1 MPVVPCPPN
10 TPVEHGIVV
19 FDPTAF
25 KAAFP
30 EFSTV
35 ADAVLDQNFD
45 MATLILSNTCEG
57 IVMDAVKREKLLNLL
72 TAHITQLRNGANG
85 SGASGLIGQ
94 IISARQGSINIGVAE
109 IRANANQIWFFQS
122 PWGILFWQATAY
134 LRTFR
139 YVPAP
144 PADDGIIRRPFGP
157 DYV

>member
-45 MATLILSNTCEG
+45 MATLVIANTCEG
-57 IVMDAVKREKLLNLL
+57 VVLDAVKREKLLNLA

-85 SGASGLIGQ
+85 GGPSGVVGQLIA
-94 IISARQGSINIGVAE
+94 ARQGSINIGVAE
-109 IRANANQIWFFQS
+109 IKAGMNQVWFTQT
-122 PWGILFWQATAY
+122 PWGMMLFAALAPY
-134 LRTFR
+134 RTFR

>member
-1 MPVVPCPPN
+1 MTIAACP
-10 TPVEHGIVV
+10 TSTTETHGIVV
-19 FDPTAF
+19 FVPADF

-35 ADAVLDQNFD
+35 ADAVLDVNFD
-45 MATLILSNTCEG
+45 VATLIIANTCEG
-57 IVMDAVKREKLLNLL
+57 IIMDAVKREKLLNLA

-85 SGASGLIGQ
+85 GGPSGIVGQ
-94 IISARQGSINIGVAE
+94 IIAARQGSINIGAAE
-109 IRANANQIWFFQS
+109 IRANANQAWFMQTE
-122 PWGILFWQATAY
+122 WGMLLWMALAPY
-134 LRTFR
+134 RTFR